1 MVERGSFPAVDIV
14 AGEPDAEEALVA
26 AATADAD
33 RIWYWPL
40 LPRMR
45 IVCWL
50 PMFDRFEMIPP
61 PLPVVAVAVADVGV
75 PVVVVVVVIGEL
87 VTGVRL
93 ITALLLLTNWFG

>member
-1 MVERGSFPAVDIV
+1 VDIV
-14 AGEPDAEEALVA
+14 AGDPDVEEALVA

-33 RIWYWPL
+33 SIWYWPL

-61 PLPVVAVAVADVGV
+61 PPVVVVPVAEVGV
-75 PVVVVVVVIGEL
+75 PVVVVAVIGEL

-93 ITALLLLTNWFG
+93 ITELLLLTNWFG